1 MGATA
6 ISASHTDRRR
16 GAALAAREHEA
27 HTTVYRPLPPRMRL
41 VPIAVSTTG
50 AIGREGQRFLAA
62 LSRRTAGAVPPR
74 LLTFAT
80 WATPRFAPFVRM
92 AIGCAVRR
100 ALATSLRQR
109 WHRTTDPADYA
120 GVAPADGGDDDGD
133 GGGDDDGGDGGGD
146 GAVDEGEG
154 DGDGDGMA
162 GGVAGDE
169 AGGDVVGVDGGEAV
183 AGGAMAVD

>member
-1 MGATA
+1 
-6 ISASHTDRRR
+6 
-16 GAALAAREHEA
+16 
-27 HTTVYRPLPPRMRL
+27 MRL

-109 WHRTTDPADYA
+109 WHRTTDPADFA
-120 GVAPADGGDDDGD
+120 GVAPAAGDDGDDDGSD
-133 GGGDDDGGDGGGD
+133 AGGGD
-146 GAVDEGEG
+146 
-154 DGDGDGMA
+154 M
-162 GGVAGDE
+162 AGDE
-169 AGGDVVGVDGGEAV
+169 AGGDGGDGDGEGGDGDGEGGDGDEV
-183 AGGAMAVD
+183 EAGGAMAVD

>member
-1 MGATA
+1 MGDPA
-6 ISASHTDRRR
+6 DV
-16 GAALAAREHEA
+16 LEW
-27 HTTVYRPLPPRMRL
+27 YRPLPPRMRL

-120 GVAPADGGDDDGD
+120 GVAPADAGDDGGGDDDGD
-133 GGGDDDGGDGGGD
+133 GGGGDVAGDEDDGDGGG
-146 GAVDEGEG
+146 
-154 DGDGDGMA
+154 MA
-162 GGVAGDE
+162 GDVAGDE
-169 AGGDVVGVDGGEAV
+169 AGGDELGFGGGEEV